1 MKLEQL
7 YYSIVNWNLHYENIE
22 KELSRL
28 EAFLLSNQ
36 VEVESAIDVGC
47 GDGKVTKKLR
57 DLLGLRVIYGL
68 DLNKR
73 LLERARKRGIHTIQ
87 GDMES
92 IRIQKKFDIV
102 ISYGSL
108 HHARDTK
115 LFIGNLKGISRKY
128 LLIVDN
134 TVRRTL
140 FHKMTGSRYSPID
153 RSPFP
158 IRSKAEIIG
167 ALEQS
172 GCTVLDGKTMLNDN
186 FWHDISFVLATVW
199 PMRDHRPVSWGSLE
213 RRPRLPAR
221 PS

>member
-7 YYSIVNWNLHYENIE
+7 YYSIINWNLHYENIA
-22 KELSRL
+22 KELSLL

-47 GDGKVTKKLR
+47 GDGKVTEKLK

-73 LLERARKRGIHTIQ
+73 LLERAGKRGIHTIH

-92 IRIQKKFDIV
+92 IRLQRTFDVV

-108 HHARDTK
+108 HHARDTR
-115 LFIGNLKGISRKY
+115 LFIGNLKKISRKY

-134 TVRRTL
+134 TVRKTL

-158 IRSKAEIIG
+158 IRSREDITA
-167 ALEQS
+167 ALDQG
-172 GCTVLDGKTMLNDN
+172 GCTVLDAKTNLNDN
-186 FWHDISFVLATVW
+186 FWHDITFVLAAVW
-199 PMRDHRPVSWGSLE
+199 PTPDHRSASWGSLE
-213 RRPRLPAR
+213 RHPRLPAR
-221 PS
+221 LS